1 MKKIELN
8 SNLGV
13 ILMDNINMVKNEEH
27 EKMIHF
33 SLKKE
38 DAQKLM
44 EYIQAVRNK
53 GIDMETYLQSVFDTV
68 YQDVC
73 QVQEISAEINEII
86 YEGLAN
92 SCF

>member
-1 MKKIELN
+1 MNNVNE
-8 SNLGV
+8 
-13 ILMDNINMVKNEEH
+13 VKNENSER
-27 EKMIHF
+27 MIHF
-33 SLKKE
+33 ALKKE

-53 GIDMETYLQSVFDTV
+53 GIDMETYLQSVFDTI

-73 QVQEISAEINEII
+73 QVQEISAEINELI
-86 YEGLAN
+86 YEGLSN

>member
-1 MKKIELN
+1 MN
-8 SNLGV
+8 NV
-13 ILMDNINMVKNEEH
+13 NEVENKSS

-38 DAQKLM
+38 DAQKLL

-53 GIDMETYLQSVFDTV
+53 GIDMEAYLQSVFDTV

-73 QVQEISAEINEII
+73 QVQEMSAEINELI
-86 YEGLAN
+86 YEGLSN